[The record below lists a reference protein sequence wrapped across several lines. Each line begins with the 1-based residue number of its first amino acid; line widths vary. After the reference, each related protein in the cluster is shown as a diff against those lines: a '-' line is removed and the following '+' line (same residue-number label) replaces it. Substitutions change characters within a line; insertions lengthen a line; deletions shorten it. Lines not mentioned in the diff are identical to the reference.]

1 MKVLPEPIMRL
12 IDELNKLPTIGPK
25 TASRLAFYILRGQ
38 KEDADALSQAIRDV
52 KEQVTYC
59 VECFNLTDTELCVV
73 CESKERDRTIICVVE
88 EPLDVVAIEKTHEF
102 KGLYHVLHGHIDP
115 LNNVGPE
122 NLRIRELINRVKLR
136 ADEIKE
142 VILALNPS
150 VESRPTSSFIHRQLV
165 ATGVNLT
172 ALATGLPVG
181 GDLEY
186 ADEITLSNALKGRRE
201 I

>member
-1 MKVLPEPIMRL
+1 MKILPEPVTRL

-25 TASRLAFYILRGQ
+25 TASRLAFYILRGN
-38 KEDADALSQAIRDV
+38 KEDADALSRAIRDI

-59 VECFNLTDTELCVV
+59 EECYNLTDSELCPV
-73 CESKERDRTIICVVE
+73 CASKERDRSVICVVE
-88 EPLDVVAIEKTHEF
+88 EPLDVVAIEKTHEYN
-102 KGLYHVLHGHIDP
+102 GLYHVLHGHIDP

-122 NLRIRELINRVKLR
+122 KLRIRELINRVKLR
-136 ADEIKE
+136 GGEIKE

-165 ATGVNLT
+165 PMGVNLT

-186 ADEITLSNALKGRRE
+186 ADEVTLSNALKGRRT

>member
-88 EPLDVVAIEKTHEF
+88 EPLDVVAIEKTREF